1 MEIKDFICVFKGC
14 KNIKAGSFVKNGE
27 EIAYPASKKVI
38 LGFFYEGKEVTIECK
53 TDNDTFECFKDLTPY
68 QDIAVDLELDFKG
81 SYPKFILI
89 SFMEV

>member
-14 KNIKAGSFVKNGE
+14 KNIKSGSFVKNGVK
-27 EIAYPASKKVI
+27 IDYSASKKVI
-38 LGFFYEGKEVTIECK
+38 LGFFDKGKEVTIECK
-53 TDNDTFECFKDLTPY
+53 TDSDVFERFKDLTPY
-68 QDIAVDLELDFKG
+68 QNISVDLELDFKT